1 MAAKIIKKTCQS
13 EFFNRYLP
21 PWRIKFNEQVF
32 VLGEL
37 LIEVSISE
45 YKDTIFDFGRCGDVL
60 DDANDHR

>member
-1 MAAKIIKKTCQS
+1 MAA
-13 EFFNRYLP
+13 

-45 YKDTIFDFGRCGDVL
+45 YKDTIFDFGRCGDIL